1 MGTDFDDIFT
11 GSSAFIWSGFGVDKW
26 GVTSIMNFWNMS
38 LHCPQCGGLVYA
50 RSQRNCGFCGA
61 ELPPDFAFSEAEKA
75 AIKAEEEER
84 IKAAN
89 KIKKPK
95 ISIIAISCWLIC
107 AFGHVW
113 LAMHEQR
120 QMERW
125 VNWGFAAAWMGL
137 AVATV
142 VIFQRQRKRFE
153 SQSGVG

>member
-1 MGTDFDDIFT
+1 VGTDFDDIFT

-89 KIKKPK
+89 TIKKPVFPRF
-95 ISIIAISCWLIC
+95 SLACYFIC
-107 AFGHVW
+107 AVLAEFQAVAQHSHVW
-113 LAMHEQR
+113 A
-120 QMERW
+120 
-125 VNWGFAAAWMGL
+125 VVAACWGG
-137 AVATV
+137 V
-142 VIFQRQRKRFE
+142 VIERVIRFFIRQRRFVR
-153 SQSGVG
+153 QSRSD